1 MKGGGNLEF
10 SELKSRLSHDD
21 LLKVI
26 EDVSQPYV
34 LQVQTLISIT
44 NQSPSTMMPWRRS
57 ADSPN
62 KKYIYKILWTT
73 SRSWLSV
80 ANDGS

>member
-1 MKGGGNLEF
+1 MEFSMKGGGNLDF

-44 NQSPSTMMPWRRS
+44 NQSPSTMMLWRRS

-62 KKYIYKILWTT
+62 IKYTNKAYCGQLQ
-73 SRSWLSV
+73 
-80 ANDGS
+80 GHG

>member
-1 MKGGGNLEF
+1 MEFSMKGGGLEF
-10 SELKSRLSHDD
+10 SGLKSRLSHDD

-57 ADSPN
+57 AD
-62 KKYIYKILWTT
+62 KEYIYKAFCGQLQ
-73 SRSWLSV
+73 
-80 ANDGS
+80 GHG